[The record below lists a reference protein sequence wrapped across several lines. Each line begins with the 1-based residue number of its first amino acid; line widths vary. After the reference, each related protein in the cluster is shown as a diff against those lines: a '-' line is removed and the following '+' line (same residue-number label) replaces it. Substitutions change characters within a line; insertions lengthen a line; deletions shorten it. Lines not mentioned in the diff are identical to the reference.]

1 MSLLKASHMGFL
13 AESSLESR
21 VNSIVSPIKT
31 ERFQGTGVGFC
42 SFLCT
47 EFRIQAY
54 RLNPDSDCSAYI
66 EPLGKKLV
74 LYCSLM
80 G

>member
-31 ERFQGTGVGFC
+31 K
-42 SFLCT
+42 
-47 EFRIQAY
+47 RIP
-54 RLNPDSDCSAYI
+54 RD
-66 EPLGKKLV
+66 
-74 LYCSLM
+74 
-80 G
+80 